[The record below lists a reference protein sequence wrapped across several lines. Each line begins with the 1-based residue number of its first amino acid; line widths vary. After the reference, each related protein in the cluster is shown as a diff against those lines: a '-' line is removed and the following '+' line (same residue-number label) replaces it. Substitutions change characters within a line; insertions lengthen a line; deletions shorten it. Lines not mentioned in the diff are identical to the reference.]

1 VGSIV
6 KRFAISVLLVGIIA
20 AGVLAALFPASRAG
34 AGSASTGKCDAVA
47 TIAPRDSLTA
57 RAVSAA
63 TAFEASLSPVQRAA
77 VQHSFDSPKRSDW
90 SSVPTNLARRNGVAV
105 GDLSARQRA
114 RLWALLRTIM
124 SAQGYA
130 DEVGVRKADTYL
142 RLMYRGET
150 TPASMFHYGEGR
162 YYVALFGTPSRSS
175 KWMVQFTGHHYAVNM
190 TFAGTSV
197 SNTPYFIGVNPPN
210 AFRLRGHTYQP
221 LADQVAAMFAAVRSL
236 SASQLP
242 RARLNSRF
250 HDVLVGAGRDG
261 QFPPEQGIIVS
272 TLSSAQQ
279 KLVTRAIWSYAGV
292 MPRAQAD
299 RVIAAYENQYSQTKL
314 GWSGS
319 TNATTSEAYVR
330 IQGPRVWIE
339 ISRTDLGRL
348 LGEVDH
354 YHSIERDITNDYGVC
369 DGGSGGTR

>member
-1 VGSIV
+1 MGSIV

-77 VQHSFDSPKRSDW
+77 VQHSFDSPKRSGW

-142 RLMYRGET
+142 RLTYRGET
-150 TPASMFHYGEGR
+150 TPAS
-162 YYVALFGTPSRSS
+162 
-175 KWMVQFTGHHYAVNM
+175 
-190 TFAGTSV
+190 
-197 SNTPYFIGVNPPN
+197 I
-210 AFRLRGHTYQP
+210 
-221 LADQVAAMFAAVRSL
+221 
-236 SASQLP
+236 
-242 RARLNSRF
+242 
-250 HDVLVGAGRDG
+250 
-261 QFPPEQGIIVS
+261 
-272 TLSSAQQ
+272 
-279 KLVTRAIWSYAGV
+279 
-292 MPRAQAD
+292 
-299 RVIAAYENQYSQTKL
+299 
-314 GWSGS
+314 
-319 TNATTSEAYVR
+319 
-330 IQGPRVWIE
+330 
-339 ISRTDLGRL
+339 
-348 LGEVDH
+348 
-354 YHSIERDITNDYGVC
+354 
-369 DGGSGGTR
+369 